1 MVLFCCVQCCF
12 VLQCCY
18 SVGVLVLCCLTL
30 CCAVVWWLI
39 CEYVLCCIMFVALFV
54 VLHCIVCV
62 VLVLLSGGEL
72 CCFVLHCA
80 VLCCFLYCIVWHCAE
95 HVESVG
101 FHHHSYIYNI
111 YIYTHRDLLSSQGL
125 HGSSPPP
132 PPFMVHLEKFWVR
145 SNWLWSTVHE
155 KSMLALAHSS
165 KCLVSSFI
173 VDLRWLWMR
182 IQSSARV
189 WKCSLKMTTS
199 N

>member
-1 MVLFCCVQCCF
+1 MGFFFSSLHQNVVHKQKSCCAHDTCCVTLKRVLQSHRCVVVLFCCVQCCF

-101 FHHHSYIYNI
+101 FHHHSYSATAFKWQTVLILI
-111 YIYTHRDLLSSQGL
+111 RFYIGAAICQY
-125 HGSSPPP
+125 
-132 PPFMVHLEKFWVR
+132 EKFQ
-145 SNWLWSTVHE
+145 SNSNM
-155 KSMLALAHSS
+155 KGRKM
-165 KCLVSSFI
+165 VSEHMFRQLI
-173 VDLRWLWMR
+173 T
-182 IQSSARV
+182 Q
-189 WKCSLKMTTS
+189 
-199 N
+199 